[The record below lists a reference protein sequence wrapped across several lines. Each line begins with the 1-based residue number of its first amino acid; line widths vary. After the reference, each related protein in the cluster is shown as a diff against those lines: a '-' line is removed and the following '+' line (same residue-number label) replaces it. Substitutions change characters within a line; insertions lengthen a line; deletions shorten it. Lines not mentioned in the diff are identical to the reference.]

1 VLEVAIFPYCCLR
14 PVVEDNQ
21 VRYLTLLVSSLS
33 RTLSILGL
41 RSSLD
46 CHFLDLEPR
55 IQTTTGNE
63 KTCSGCNGSK
73 MHFDSTESEG
83 GIVVV
88 MSEGIAQIAPMKCD
102 QAYEG

>member
-1 VLEVAIFPYCCLR
+1 VLEVAICPCCCLR

-21 VRYLTLLVSSLS
+21 VLVPSLI

-55 IQTTTGNE
+55 IQTTPRNE
-63 KTCSGCNGSK
+63 KTCSGCGGSK
-73 MHFDSTESEG
+73 MRFDSTESEG

-88 MSEGIAQIAPMKCD
+88 MSEGIVQIAPMKCD
-102 QAYEG
+102 QAYGG